1 MPFEGACDL
10 RKAISCGL
18 VALQL
23 FVAVTANGRQSSS
36 VKNTAADDPLATCSE
51 KLISYSDWPKVK
63 DPLFSLDVSGKT
75 GGRLSYFGA
84 EHLTDPAHAQ
94 FDAIERAWNAL
105 KPTVAYYEGPNRPV
119 AETRD
124 ETIRQAGESGF
135 VRFLAKR
142 DGVPFVSLEPSPA
155 DEAAYVMRK
164 FSSEQVL
171 LFYVLRETARLRERR
186 KLPEAELK
194 AAVAQLLERVAK
206 MKGFEGAFAD
216 VAGLEAAYR
225 KHWTSPANWWEAPQQ
240 WFAPGK
246 SSRET
251 GGVFTND
258 INTMSSEY
266 RDLHMYRSLAGAT
279 LEGKRVF
286 AVVGRNHVPMQAP
299 ALRCAIK

>member
-1 MPFEGACDL
+1 L
-10 RKAISCGL
+10 CGL
-18 VALQL
+18 VVLQL
-23 FVAVTANGRQSSS
+23 VVALKANGRQSWSA
-36 VKNTAADDPLATCSE
+36 TALPAADALATCSE
-51 KLISYSDWPKVK
+51 KIVAYADWPKVK
-63 DPLFSLDVSGKT
+63 DPLFSLELSGKT
-75 GGRLSYFGA
+75 GGRLYYFGA

-94 FDAIERAWNAL
+94 FEAIERAWNAL
-105 KPTVAYYEGPNRPV
+105 KPTVAYYEGANRPI

-155 DEAAYVMRK
+155 AEAAYVMRK
-164 FSSEQVL
+164 FPAEQVL

-225 KHWTSPANWWEAPQQ
+225 KYWTSPANWWEAPQA

-246 SSRET
+246 SSQAT
-251 GGVFTND
+251 GGIFTND

-266 RDLHMYRSLAGAT
+266 RDLHMYKSLAGAT

-286 AVVGRNHVPMQAP
+286 AVVGRNHVPMQSP

>member
-1 MPFEGACDL
+1 L

-23 FVAVTANGRQSSS
+23 CVALTANARQSLP
-36 VKNTAADDPLATCSE
+36 VNNTSADSLAACSE
-51 KLISYSDWPKVK
+51 KLIPYADWPKVK
-63 DPLFSLDVSGKT
+63 DPRFALDVSGKS

-84 EHLTDPAHAQ
+84 EHLTDPTHAQ
-94 FDAIERAWNAL
+94 FAEIERAWNAL
-105 KPTVAYYEGPNRPV
+105 KPTVAYYEGPNRPI
-119 AETRD
+119 AETKD

-164 FSSEQVL
+164 FPSEQVL

-206 MKGFEGAFAD
+206 MKGFEGAFTD
-216 VAGLEAAYR
+216 VNGLETAYR
-225 KHWTSPANWWEAPQQ
+225 KYWTSPANWWEAPQA

-258 INTMSSEY
+258 INTRSSEY

-279 LEGKRVF
+279 LEDKRVF
-286 AVVGRNHVPMQAP
+286 AVVGRNHVPMQSP